1 MKINQIK
8 ENDIIEYRDGRTAM
22 AYKIKGTVYF
32 IGIDTLTDSQEFDEN
47 MDMPGYSDLD
57 IMRIR
62 RPDSPEQFMQEQWL
76 NAPAIYEREPKK
88 MTIDEISKILGY
100 SIEIIQ

>member
-8 ENDIIEYRDGRTAM
+8 ENDIVEYRDGRTAM

-32 IGIDTLTDSQEFDEN
+32 IGNDTLTDSKEFDEN
-47 MDMPGYSDLD
+47 MDMPGYSNLD

-62 RPDSPEQFMQEQWL
+62 RPDSPEQFMRDQWL
-76 NAPAIYEREPKK
+76 NAMVIYEREPKK

-100 SIEIIQ
+100 SIEIMQ